1 MRTKLLIM
9 STTVLLAGTRLAAG
23 QAIQPGGGQ
32 ERGQGGAQSQS
43 QPNRDQSDRSGQREP
58 GRNAQSNQGARGQA
72 QERTQGSTQ
81 ERTQGQA
88 QEQRKGQ
95 AQQPKGRAEGQE
107 RQGQTQQREQTQGQA
122 PREQERQQTQERAP
136 QNEQRGG
143 NLQQRE
149 RGGGNASVSLTTEQ
163 RTRIRDTVLKEK
175 DAPRVGRVDFSVR
188 EGTVIPRTVHV
199 VEVPRVIIDIHPE
212 WRGYK
217 YFIVNDEIVIVEP
230 STLRIVAVI
239 PA

>member
-1 MRTKLLIM
+1 MPSPTRAPVGRRKNAPRKEPKKKLRAKH
-9 STTVLLAGTRLAAG
+9 SSRKAA
-23 QAIQPGGGQ
+23 PK
-32 ERGQGGAQSQS
+32 
-43 QPNRDQSDRSGQREP
+43 DRSGRARP
-58 GRNAQSNQGARGQA
+58 SNASKHKARA
-72 QERTQGSTQ
+72 SS
-81 ERTQGQA
+81 A
-88 QEQRKGQ
+88 SKH
-95 AQQPKGRAEGQE
+95 KGR
-107 RQGQTQQREQTQGQA
+107 
-122 PREQERQQTQERAP
+122 PRAGRSGSRQERAP
-136 QNEQRGG
+136 QTEQRGG
-143 NLQQRE
+143 NVQQGE
-149 RGGGNASVSLTTEQ
+149 RGGGNASVTLTTEQ

>member
-1 MRTKLLIM
+1 MTPVAIAATANPPCAPKVPTAQPAAAAAPAEPAALAEFSQAKAWV
-9 STTVLLAGTRLAAG
+9 ST
-23 QAIQPGGGQ
+23 
-32 ERGQGGAQSQS
+32 
-43 QPNRDQSDRSGQREP
+43 
-58 GRNAQSNQGARGQA
+58 ARGTA
-72 QERTQGSTQ
+72 
-81 ERTQGQA
+81 
-88 QEQRKGQ
+88 
-95 AQQPKGRAEGQE
+95 
-107 RQGQTQQREQTQGQA
+107 
-122 PREQERQQTQERAP
+122 
-136 QNEQRGG
+136 
-143 NLQQRE
+143 
-149 RGGGNASVSLTTEQ
+149 ASASTEQ

>member
-9 STTVLLAGTRLAAG
+9 STTVLLAGTLLAAG

-32 ERGQGGAQSQS
+32 ERGQGGALSQS
-43 QPNRDQSDRSGQREP
+43 QPNRVQSDRSGQREP
-58 GRNAQSNQGARGQA
+58 RRNAQSNQGTRGQA
-72 QERTQGSTQ
+72 QERTQ
-81 ERTQGQA
+81 ERTQEKTQ
-88 QEQRKGQ
+88 GQ

-122 PREQERQQTQERAP
+122 PRGQERQQTQERAP
-136 QNEQRGG
+136 QTEQRGG
-143 NLQQRE
+143 NVQQGE
-149 RGGGNASVSLTTEQ
+149 RGGGNASVTLTTEQ

>member
-1 MRTKLLIM
+1 M
-9 STTVLLAGTRLAAG
+9 STTVLLAGTLLAAG

-58 GRNAQSNQGARGQA
+58 SRNAQSNQGTRGQA
-72 QERTQGSTQ
+72 QERTQ
-81 ERTQGQA
+81 ERTQEKTQ
-88 QEQRKGQ
+88 GQ

-107 RQGQTQQREQTQGQA
+107 RQGQTQQREQTQGQSKQREQTQGQA
-122 PREQERQQTQERAP
+122 PRGQERQQTQERAP
-136 QNEQRGG
+136 QTEQRGG
-143 NLQQRE
+143 NVQQGE
-149 RGGGNASVSLTTEQ
+149 RGGGNASVTLTTEQ